1 MVINTRVKNK
11 RDTNIN
17 LESANPIILNGEI
30 VIVDH
35 ETEGIKLKIG
45 DGITPYNSLPFYEK
59 VYSEKPT
66 YTYQEILG
74 LEDKLNNLESQ
85 IQLIPIIPSGMIMI
99 WSGSETDIPAGWA
112 LCNGQ
117 NNTPDLTD
125 KFVLGAGNSY
135 NVGDIG
141 GASEHILTIEEMPSH
156 SHSGITEQAGSHS
169 HKIGTDKDTTYVT
182 YGDCWSVH
190 NSSTGATYYNGSTTS
205 NGNHTHSFVTN
216 DTGGNQPHNNMPPYY
231 ALCYIIKI

>member
-74 LEDKLNNLESQ
+74 LEDKLNSLESQ

-125 KFVLGAGNSY
+125 KFILGAGNNY
-135 NVGDIG
+135 NVGNTG
-141 GASEHILTIEEMPSH
+141 GEEGHILTTDELPEH
-156 SHSGITEQAGSHS
+156 NHTLSGDSI
-169 HKIGTDKDTTYVT
+169 I
-182 YGDCWSVH
+182 
-190 NSSTGATYYNGSTTS
+190 NSTT
-205 NGNHTHSFVTN
+205 NGTVSLGVSGYFITTN
-216 DTGGNQPHNNMPPYY
+216 KFETLNTTDITGSGSVHNNMPPYY

>member
-17 LESANPIILNGEI
+17 LELANPIILNGEI

-59 VYSEKPT
+59 VYSERPT

-74 LEDKLNNLESQ
+74 LEDKLNSLESQ

-125 KFVLGAGNSY
+125 KFVLGAGNNY
-135 NVGDIG
+135 NVGNIG
-141 GASEHILTIEEMPSH
+141 GASEHMLTIEEMPSH

-182 YGDCWSVH
+182 YGDC
-190 NSSTGATYYNGSTTS
+190 
-205 NGNHTHSFVTN
+205 
-216 DTGGNQPHNNMPPYY
+216 
-231 ALCYIIKI
+231 